1 MSFTNTLGHTILI
14 SKRQTSLMCCDT
26 SLLVWHEGRVN
37 VGFNWKGGQGNS
49 HQDLVPQEKKMMANT
64 SELKFTMEKGSQ
76 T

>member
-1 MSFTNTLGHTILI
+1 
-14 SKRQTSLMCCDT
+14 MCCDT
-26 SLLVWHEGRVN
+26 SLLVWHEGRIN